1 MPMRTDYGAPGR
13 TVVEYAPTAEPA
25 TCRVCRV
32 SEESSSSKGRPTRS
46 RKEAEEARKK
56 AMKTPRTRKEQ
67 MLREREARAK
77 LRRKQQEAL
86 RTGDDDHLPPR
97 DRGPVRALVRDVV
110 DRRVN
115 VAEYLL
121 PILLVVIVLNLLN
134 GAVFQ
139 EPQVDAFIMLTWL
152 ALIILT
158 IFDEFRLVRLVKRT
172 VVDRF
177 GPDKKRG
184 TTGYAVLRS
193 TQLRRF
199 RLPKPQIARG
209 APLPDRY

>member
-1 MPMRTDYGAPGR
+1 M
-13 TVVEYAPTAEPA
+13 
-25 TCRVCRV
+25 
-32 SEESSSSKGRPTRS
+32 SEESSASKGRPTRS

-56 AMKTPRTRKEQ
+56 AMKKPLTRREQ
-67 MLREREARAK
+67 MLREREARSK

-121 PILLVVIVLNLLN
+121 PILLGVILLNLLN

-139 EPQVDAFIMLTWL
+139 EPQVDAFIMLSWL

-158 IFDEFRLVRLVKRT
+158 IFDEFRLVRLVKRA
-172 VVDRF
+172 VLDRF
-177 GPDKKRG
+177 GPEKQRG
-184 TTGYAVLRS
+184 TTGYAILRS

-199 RLPKPQIARG
+199 RLPKVQIERG
-209 APLPDRY
+209 APLRDRY

>member
-1 MPMRTDYGAPGR
+1 M
-13 TVVEYAPTAEPA
+13 
-25 TCRVCRV
+25 
-32 SEESSSSKGRPTRS
+32 SEESSSGKGRPTRS
-46 RKEAEEARKK
+46 RKDAEEARKK
-56 AMKTPRTRKEQ
+56 AMKKPQTRKEQ

-86 RTGDDDHLPPR
+86 RGGDDDHLPPR

-134 GAVFQ
+134 SSVFQ

-152 ALIILT
+152 ALILLT
-158 IFDEFRLVRLVKRT
+158 IFDEIRMVRLVKRT
-172 VVDRF
+172 VADRF
-177 GPDKKRG
+177 GAEKQRG
-184 TTGYAVLRS
+184 NTGYAVLRS

-199 RLPKPQIARG
+199 RLPKVQIERG
-209 APLPDRY
+209 APLRDRY